1 MFKYKYGLV
10 HQHQENGKQNILN
23 VQNHRDLVIWWEETE
38 QSLWVWNSR
47 MNGLSLFT
55 NLPEILDWEVPA

>member
-1 MFKYKYGLV
+1 MFKCKHGLV

-23 VQNHRDLVIWWEETE
+23 VQTRRDLVIWWEETE

-47 MNGLSLFT
+47 MNGLCLFT
-55 NLPEILDWEVPA
+55 NLPEILNWEVPA